1 MGRYVAKKEMQEVRE
16 KWTIFYAEGA
26 ILKKQETARWCK
38 LQADG
43 LDQVKYRVNIW
54 SDQDGQNQK

>member
-16 KWTIFYAEGA
+16 KG

-43 LDQVKYRVNIW
+43 LDHAKYRVNIW
-54 SDQDGQNQK
+54 SDQDGKNQK